1 MFWKSKE
8 KLRPLRESE
17 IQEKVYGAYIGKE
30 PKEKKA
36 SENLREKLKK
46 TLLEKEDIEKELEKT
61 KRKLLKA
68 EVALSRARQGSA
80 VYGSFPLDE
89 RIGKVKEYFF
99 NLPQKTMVAL
109 IVGFLTAFILLG
121 IVCSVA
127 RKTPAEKPPERSL
140 SRAVTSTRTK
150 KTYAIIQVCTYKKK
164 EDAQKLVEM
173 LTKKRYPAF
182 AEESKSPA
190 GKRLYIVYVGNF
202 ATPKDAAKSWD
213 RIKRK
218 EGFEDS
224 YIIKR
229 H

>member
-36 SENLREKLKK
+36 PENLREKLRE
-46 TLLEKEDIEKELEKT
+46 TLLQKEDVEKELEKT

-68 EVALSRARQGSA
+68 ETALSRARQGSA

-99 NLPQKTMVAL
+99 NLPQKTMVGLSIGLLAAL
-109 IVGFLTAFILLG
+109 ILMG

-127 RKTPAEKPPERSL
+127 KKTPVKKPPEQSL
-140 SRAVTSTRTK
+140 SRAVTSARTK
-150 KTYAIIQVCTYKKK
+150 KPYATIQVCTYKKE
-164 EDAQKLVEM
+164 EDAQKLVEK
-173 LTKKRYPAF
+173 LRKKRYPAF
-182 AEESKSPA
+182 VEKSKSPA
-190 GKRLYIVYVGNF
+190 GKRLYVVYTGNF
-202 ATPKDAAKSWD
+202 ATPKDAVKLWEK
-213 RIKRK
+213 IKRK

-224 YIIKR
+224 YIIER
-229 H
+229 R